1 MQIRATDLIEKY
13 GQPITIFYG
22 TSETESFAFIQP
34 LRMDEQSALY
44 GDYNDSGAEQYL
56 YIGLPTTLLGDN
68 TTDVVVR
75 SYGKDYS
82 VIKAESVILS
92 NEIIY
97 ERAVLERK

>member
-1 MQIRATDLIEKY
+1 MQIKATDLIEKY
-13 GQPITIFYG
+13 GQPITIFDG
-22 TSETESFAFIQP
+22 TSEIESFAFIQP

-56 YIGLPTTLLGDN
+56 YIGLPMTLLGDS

>member
-1 MQIRATDLIEKY
+1 MQIKATDLIEKY
-13 GQPITIFYG
+13 GQPITIFDG
-22 TSETESFAFIQP
+22 TSEIESFAFIQP

-68 TTDVVVR
+68 TNVVVR

-97 ERAVLERK
+97 ERAVLERKQ